1 MEECRV
7 CYEEMTNTY
16 PMGGCSHSVCVNCAN
31 LMVEREFVQYFETL
45 ETNDETESIYH
56 TMKCYPKLYEIKYIY
71 VNSIT
76 LRSITLKCP
85 YCRQDDRQTYDFKKI
100 CDIVPSWNVLEDKL
114 EQNPNSFTMC
124 KEGSTFAFK
133 VSKDRSFMRVMW
145 TSVVTR
151 KNVIFCHLPTAEKI
165 LISKTK
171 ALISEMMEK
180 KVVHERI
187 VPKSVS
193 RNYKQPKRY
202 TKMIRL

>member
-1 MEECRV
+1 MV
-7 CYEEMTNTY
+7 CYEGMTNTY

-31 LMVEREFVQYFETL
+31 LMVEREFVQYLETL

-56 TMKCYPKLYEIKYIY
+56 KMKCYPKLYEIKYIY
-71 VNSIT
+71 VNGLT

-100 CDIVPSWNVLEDKL
+100 RDIVPSGTKIWNVLEDKL
-114 EQNPNSFTMC
+114 EQNPTSFTMC

-151 KNVIFCHLPTAEKI
+151 KNVIFCHLPTAEEI

-171 ALISEMMEK
+171 ALISGMMEK
-180 KVVHERI
+180 KVVHGRI
-187 VPKSVS
+187 VPKYAS

-202 TKMIRL
+202 TKMMR

>member
-1 MEECRV
+1 MECMV

-31 LMVEREFVQYFETL
+31 RMVEREFVQYL

-56 TMKCYPKLYEIKYIY
+56 TMKCYPKLYEIKFIY

-100 CDIVPSWNVLEDKL
+100 NDIVPLWNVLEDKL
-114 EQNPNSFTMC
+114 YENPSSFTMC

-133 VSKDRSFMRVMW
+133 VSKDQSFMHVMW
-145 TSVVTR
+145 TSAVTR
-151 KNVIFCHLPTAEKI
+151 KNVIFMHLPTAEKS

-202 TKMIRL
+202 TKMIR